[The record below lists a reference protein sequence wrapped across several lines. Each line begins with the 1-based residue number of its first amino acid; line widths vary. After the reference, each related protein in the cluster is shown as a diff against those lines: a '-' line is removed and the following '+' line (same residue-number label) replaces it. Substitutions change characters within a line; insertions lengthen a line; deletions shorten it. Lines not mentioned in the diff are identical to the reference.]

1 MTTKCGII
9 VIIINMYKCGVIGL
23 QFYKNNFLE
32 LITEEDKLYILVS
45 KPGFDIMSFND
56 IMADFPVIHLT
67 NFINLRKSLVE
78 ASGTLVHIGSL
89 KKQIEV
95 MISGDEMQAS
105 IYINLTQQEL
115 DLNRP
120 AMAEEITRALNAA
133 GVVEGID
140 NVYEKALIAQSEIVI
155 AKGISPVYGED
166 AKLTYFELSDKKPIV
181 KEDGSV
187 NYYELNLIDNVK
199 TGDWLGER
207 IPPQEGKP
215 GITVTGKLVPGK
227 KGKDYSLKY
236 DRKTIK
242 EYEEGN
248 KTVLRALVDGAVKYD
263 GSKIKI
269 DNHLI
274 IPGDVG
280 YETGN
285 ISFDGYVTING
296 IVKDGFSVT
305 AKYDI
310 AINGKM
316 GIGAIGKIH
325 SQEGSIYIKGGIY
338 GKNTAKIDAK
348 KNVYVKYCNE
358 CSITSGEDINIGFYA
373 LDSNL
378 NAQKVL
384 LDPKYGKIIGG
395 TVVAEIKVVSGVIG
409 SKYEKKTLIN
419 VQGFDRNAIRKE
431 FEELLEKYKEFLQD
445 ANAVKRQIEVFEYN
459 LSGAEYAN
467 MEEYNKYVTKYEEI
481 IDEIKLLDEA
491 RKKLQQTLQ
500 TKGEGEIGIF
510 QAAYPETFLEIKKM
524 QKKISSIV
532 NGSFYAENR
541 ELHHN

>member
-1 MTTKCGII
+1 
-9 VIIINMYKCGVIGL
+9 L
-23 QFYKNNFLE
+23 QFFKNNFLE
-32 LITEEDKLYILVS
+32 LITEGDKLYIQVI
-45 KPGFDIMSFND
+45 KPGFDIRDFNN
-56 IMADFPVIHLT
+56 IMTDFPVIHLT
-67 NFINLRKSLVE
+67 NFINLRKALVE
-78 ASGTLVHIGSL
+78 ATGELIQIGNF
-89 KKQIEV
+89 KNQIEV
-95 MISGDEMQAS
+95 NISNDEMQAS
-105 IYINLTQQEL
+105 IYLNLTQQEL
-115 DLNRP
+115 DHDKTNF
-120 AMAEEITRALNAA
+120 ASEIMRRLDMC
-133 GVVEGID
+133 GVTEGIE
-140 NVYEKALIAQSEIVI
+140 NVYEKPLLAQTEIVI
-155 AKGISPVYGED
+155 SKGIAPVFGED

-187 NYYELNLIDNVK
+187 NYYELNLIDNVV

-207 IPPQEGKP
+207 IPPQEGRP

-227 KGKDYSLKY
+227 KGKDFKLKY
-236 DRKTIK
+236 DRKTIR
-242 EYEEGN
+242 EYEEGS
-248 KTVLRALVDGAVKYD
+248 KTILRALVDGAVKFD
-263 GSKIKI
+263 GNKIKI

-274 IPGDVG
+274 VGGDVG

-296 IVKDGFSVT
+296 IIKDGFSVT

-310 AINGKM
+310 SINGKM
-316 GIGAIGKIH
+316 GIGAIGKIQ
-325 SQEGSIYIKGGIY
+325 SKEGSIYIKGGIY
-338 GKNTAKIDAK
+338 GKNSARIDAK

-358 CSITSGEDINIGFYA
+358 CTITAGEDINIGFYA

-378 NAQKVL
+378 TAQKVL

-395 TVVAEIKVVSGVIG
+395 TVTAEVKVVSGVIG
-409 SKYEKKTLIN
+409 SKYEKKTVIN

-431 FEELLEKYKEFLQD
+431 FEELLEKYKALLLE

-467 MEEYNKYVTKYEEI
+467 MDEYNKYLSKYEEI
-481 IDEIKLLDEA
+481 IDEIKMLDEA
-491 RKKLQQTLQ
+491 RKKLQLTLQ

-524 QKKISSIV
+524 QKKISSII